1 MNLIVVALII
11 AAVLVAFIVWLQV
24 ETMKLNRKRKEE
36 GKEPVGAPLP
46 VNVIDWTGK

>member
-1 MNLIVVALII
+1 MDSIVFAL
-11 AAVLVAFIVWLQV
+11 LVAGTFVGFIVWLQV